1 VVSRERFRRLY
12 LTVVSFVV
20 ELDAEYQRC
29 LPHRLSCHH
38 LLRTWSFFA
47 GEVYLGL
54 KPQMSR
60 PAATAVLWVLG
71 A

>member
-1 VVSRERFRRLY
+1 VVGRERFRRLY
-12 LTVVSFVV
+12 LTVVSSVV

-29 LPHRLSCHH
+29 LLHGLSCHH

-47 GEVYLGL
+47 GEAYLGL
-54 KPQMSR
+54 QPVMSG
-60 PAATAVLWVLG
+60 PAAMAVLWAPG